1 MSRDIEFTYS
11 PTEHHLR
18 RLQLKQSKSQLSH
31 FAARKQFTTEI
42 SKLQILKKKKES
54 QLVRAAQQE
63 LLSLHL
69 FIQVM

>member
-31 FAARKQFTTEI
+31 LAPGIQFTTKNSEFEEENK
-42 SKLQILKKKKES
+42 SR
-54 QLVRAAQQE
+54 LVKAAQQAKIK
-63 LLSLHL
+63 LLHSHL